1 MIATG
6 REIID
11 ELNLKNIGVKLEKNR
26 KVAVNEADKTTVD
39 NIYAIGDCAYGR
51 PELTPPAI

>member
-1 MIATG
+1 MATG
-6 REIID
+6 RAIID

-26 KVAVNEADKTTVD
+26 KVAVNESDQTTVE
-39 NIYAIGDCAYGR
+39 NIFAIGDCAYGR